1 VQALNNAGS
10 SLASLL
16 LIAEQLREELA
27 NEIQAL
33 NNADRSLATLFY
45 SKCC

>member
-16 LIAEQLREELA
+16 LIAAKRTA
-27 NEIQAL
+27 APEIEPM
-33 NNADRSLATLFY
+33 
-45 SKCC
+45 KGKH